1 MILVFLTSGFC
12 CGPKQLLAGQG
23 AGRLSGTR
31 FNFRVVFRVEVRDK
45 QTTGLRAREV
55 VDKHTNNLTSG
66 FCCGPKQLLAGQ
78 GAGRLSGTRFN
89 FRVVFRVEV
98 VDKQTNLIEAH
109 ILLIP
114 LKISLSKLF
123 RE

>member
-55 VDKHTNNLTSG
+55 VDKHT
-66 FCCGPKQLLAGQ
+66 K
-78 GAGRLSGTRFN
+78 
-89 FRVVFRVEV
+89 
-98 VDKQTNLIEAH
+98 NLIPAH

-123 RE
+123 RDYILLHFQMSA